1 MGIEREETPRG
12 RPTPD
17 LASGHPGLG
26 LSIPTL
32 FENESPSSGNE
43 LSHTEEMEFYFH
55 KYRGNTHS
63 RIAKR
68 GWGLKLGS

>member
-1 MGIEREETPRG
+1 MGIERAETPRRG
-12 RPTPD
+12 VPPQTW
-17 LASGHPGLG
+17 HPGLG

-43 LSHTEEMEFYFH
+43 PSYTEEMEFYFH

-63 RIAKR
+63 RVAKR
-68 GWGLKLGS
+68 G